1 MADISTLSLN
11 QNIISSDVSTS
22 STTTK
27 NISIYP
33 VAQLNEIENNVS
45 ML

>member
-27 NISIYP
+27 NISISP